1 MRLYDEKAACCGCG
15 ACADACPVQ
24 AIRMV
29 PDREGFLYPEVIRTA
44 CVHCGRCDAVCPLKA
59 ESAAL
64 REGLFFGARSER
76 LRPGSSSGGMFTVL
90 AEYVLQRKGA
100 VFGAA
105 FGEHMEVLHREAQ
118 SPAELEVLRRTK
130 YVQSRLD
137 GVYIRIRSLLKE
149 GRWVLFCGTPCQA
162 HALKRFLGEPYPTLL
177 LADLVCYG
185 VPSPGIWRRYVALL
199 ERRHGGRLTEF
210 SFRDKRARDNGHTR
224 SYTAGGREY
233 AASLSGDPFCRLYFA
248 NLSIRPACHACRY
261 CTPDRESDLTLGD
274 FWGIEKI
281 RPDWDDGMGTS
292 LVILHTEK
300 ARQVWEQIRGGLDW
314 FPCRQADAL
323 QPRLREP
330 TPVSRFRGAFMA
342 ACRVLPAGWLFP
354 LSTAAL
360 SAAGLCRR
368 LVVRRRR

>member
-1 MRLYDEKAACCGCG
+1 MRLYEEKAACCGCG

-29 PDREGFLYPEVIRTA
+29 SDGEGFRYPELSGA
-44 CVHCGRCDAVCPLKA
+44 DCVRCGRCAAVCPLKA
-59 ESAAL
+59 ERTAHQ
-64 REGLFFGARSER
+64 ENLFFGARSNA
-76 LRPGSSSGGMFTVL
+76 LRSGSSSGGVFAVL
-90 AEYVLQRKGA
+90 AEEILERGGA

-105 FGEHMEVLHREAQ
+105 YGTDMAVVHREARNRE
-118 SPAELEVLRRTK
+118 ELQGLRQTK

-137 GVYIRIRSLLKE
+137 GVYARIQALLQE
-149 GRWVLFCGTPCQA
+149 GRWVLFCGTPCQT
-162 HALKRFLGEPYPTLL
+162 HALRRFLGGPHPALL

-185 VPSPGIWRRYVALL
+185 APSPGLWRKYTALL
-199 ERRHGGRLTEF
+199 ERRHGGKLTAF
-210 SFRDKRARDNGHTR
+210 SFRDKRAHDNGHTR

-261 CTPDRESDLTLGD
+261 CTPDRESDFTLGD
-274 FWGIEKI
+274 FWGIERV
-281 RPDWDDGMGTS
+281 RPEWDDGMGTS

-323 QPRLREP
+323 QPRLLEP

>member
-1 MRLYDEKAACCGCG
+1 MRLYEEKAACCGCG

-118 SPAELEVLRRTK
+118 SPAELEGLRRTK

-224 SYTAGGREY
+224 CYTTGSREY
-233 AASLSGDPFCRLYFA
+233 TSSLGEDIFCKMFFA
-248 NLSIRPACHACRY
+248 NLSIRPSCHACRY
-261 CTPDRESDLTLGD
+261 CTPDRESDFTLGD
-274 FWGIEKI
+274 FWGIERV
-281 RPDWDDGMGTS
+281 RPEWDDGMGTS
-292 LVILHTEK
+292 LVILHTER
-300 ARQVWEQIRGGLDW
+300 AREVWEQIRGGLDW

-330 TPVSRFRGAFMA
+330 TPVSRFGGAFMA

>member
-1 MRLYDEKAACCGCG
+1 MRLYEEKAACCGCG

-118 SPAELEVLRRTK
+118 SPAELEGLRRTK

-224 SYTAGGREY
+224 CYTTGSREY
-233 AASLSGDPFCRLYFA
+233 TSSLGEDIFCKMFFA
-248 NLSIRPACHACRY
+248 NLSIRPSCHACRY
-261 CTPDRESDLTLGD
+261 CTPDRESDFTLGD
-274 FWGIEKI
+274 FWGMEKI
-281 RPDWDDGMGTS
+281 RPDLNDGMGTS
-292 LVILHTEK
+292 LVILHTDK
-300 ARQVWEQIRGGLDW
+300 ASEVWEQVRDKVVW
-314 FPCRQADAL
+314 FSCEKEDAL
-323 QPRLREP
+323 QPRLESP
-330 TPVSRFRGAFMA
+330 TPAARTRGVFMLSFRI
-342 ACRVLPAGWLFP
+342 LPFSIATALFIW
-354 LSTAAL
+354 AQ

-368 LVVRRRR
+368 LFRRIKA

>member
-1 MRLYDEKAACCGCG
+1 MRLYEEKAACCGCG

-118 SPAELEVLRRTK
+118 SPAELEGLRRTK

-224 SYTAGGREY
+224 CYTTGSREY
-233 AASLSGDPFCRLYFA
+233 TSSLGEDIFCKMFFA
-248 NLSIRPACHACRY
+248 NLSIRPSCHACRY
-261 CTPDRESDLTLGD
+261 CTPDRESDFTLGD
-274 FWGIEKI
+274 FWGIERV
-281 RPDWDDGMGTS
+281 RPEWDDGMGTS
-292 LVILHTEK
+292 LVILHTER
-300 ARQVWEQIRGGLDW
+300 AREVWEQVRGELDW
-314 FPCRQADAL
+314 FPCQRADAL
-323 QPRLREP
+323 QPRLEGP
-330 TPVSRFRGAFMA
+330 TPVSKARSLFMA
-342 ACRVLPAGWLFP
+342 GFRLLPAPAFFA
-354 LSTAAL
+354 LSEMTY

-368 LVVRRRR
+368 LISRR

>member
-1 MRLYDEKAACCGCG
+1 MRLYEEKAACCGCG

-118 SPAELEVLRRTK
+118 SPAELEGLRRTK

-224 SYTAGGREY
+224 CYTTGSREY
-233 AASLSGDPFCRLYFA
+233 TSSLGEDIFCKMFFA
-248 NLSIRPACHACRY
+248 NLSIRPSCHACRY
-261 CTPDRESDLTLGD
+261 CTPDRESDFTLGD
-274 FWGIEKI
+274 FWGIERV
-281 RPDWDDGMGTS
+281 RPEWDDGMGTS
-292 LVILHTEK
+292 LVILHTER
-300 ARQVWEQIRGGLDW
+300 AREVWEQVRGELDW
-314 FPCRQADAL
+314 FPCQRADAL